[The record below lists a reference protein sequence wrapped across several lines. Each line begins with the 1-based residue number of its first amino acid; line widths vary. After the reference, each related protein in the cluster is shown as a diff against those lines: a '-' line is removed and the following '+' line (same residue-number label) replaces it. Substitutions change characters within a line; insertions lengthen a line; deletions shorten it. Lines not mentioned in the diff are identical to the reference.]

1 MTSPS
6 ERARSAPRVISVNRA
21 AEHNFSKAPVAE
33 IALVAGEGVVG
44 DAHRGEAV
52 QHRSRIKPGAAPPNL
67 RQVHL
72 LHMELIEELQAAGF
86 RVNAGTI
93 GENITTS
100 GLDVLA
106 LPEGTILV
114 IGNEVKL
121 EVTGLRNPCYQLDDW
136 QKGLMAAVLGR
147 DANGALVRK
156 SGIMSVV
163 LRGGVVRAGDAIAVE
178 YPLAPHRPLQPV

>member
-1 MTSPS
+1 MTTLHRST
-6 ERARSAPRVISVNRA
+6 ARVSSVNRA
-21 AEHNFSKAPVAE
+21 AEHKLSKLPVAE
-33 IALVAGEGVVG
+33 IALVTGEGVVG

-52 QHRSRIKPGAAPPNL
+52 KHRSRVKQNAALPNL

-72 LHMELIEELQAAGF
+72 LHLELLEELRVAGF
-86 RVNAGTI
+86 RVAAGTI

-100 GLDVLA
+100 GLDLLA
-106 LPEGTILV
+106 LPEGSILV
-114 IGNEVKL
+114 IGSEVKL
-121 EVTGLRNPCYQLDDW
+121 EVTGLRNPCSQLDAY

-147 DANGALVRK
+147 TADGALVRK

-163 LRGGVVRAGDAIAVE
+163 LRGGTIRAGDAIAVE